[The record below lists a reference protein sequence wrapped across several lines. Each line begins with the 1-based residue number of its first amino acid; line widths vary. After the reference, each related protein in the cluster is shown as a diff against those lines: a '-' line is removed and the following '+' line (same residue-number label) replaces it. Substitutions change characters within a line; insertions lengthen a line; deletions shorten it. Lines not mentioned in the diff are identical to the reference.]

1 MRLDRFA
8 SQLLA
13 ILTACLLAGALGACG
28 SSSSQPA
35 SLPHDELRLVT
46 DTLGITHVYAK
57 SDRDAFYG
65 GGYAQARD
73 RLFHMELNRRKA
85 LGRLAELFG
94 MASLGEDRQARV
106 IGFGRLGEA
115 DAALM
120 KKERPEDYALA
131 EAWVAGVNARI
142 AEVKSGKAPR
152 PYGLGPDELDF
163 VPEPWTVA
171 QSLAVGKMLVF
182 GLSNTLDRD
191 LLATVLLN
199 IAKVPAEH
207 LPVSKP
213 AYDTFVLPLPAGAN
227 GASPSGAS
235 SPLPPK
241 PTSTPPGPLPPA
253 DQWRFFADPFAS
265 NNWAVAGKHTENGR
279 PLLCGDPHQLL
290 SSPQNFWPVH
300 LSSVASEANPD
311 GAGTLDVVGF
321 IFPGTPAVELGH
333 NGHIGWTATTN
344 FADVMDLWETDFEDA
359 DHISLGDG
367 THAIVTAEET
377 IHVRR
382 DGEPVGNNDD
392 VVQQTMTVPGY
403 GILLPDEILPVQRA
417 FIARGQILFNW
428 TGFQAT
434 REGSAFLAF
443 DRAKNLDDFEHAV
456 DLLNVGA
463 LNFVAAD
470 QSGIAYR
477 SHALVP
483 DRGDPKSRPMPWHMM
498 DGSDAQTLWTGKY
511 LPDDKLPYLRNPDK
525 GYIVTANNDPWGF
538 TADGDVQNDPWYY
551 GAFFANGMRAHR
563 IVEALDGLLT
573 GGAKV
578 SRDDMARLQ
587 ADVHSDMADTL
598 VPLLDQA
605 MAALDS
611 DPKLAAWKDRD
622 DLRALATALDG
633 WDRDM
638 ALDSKGAV
646 MFTAWQ
652 WFAAQRAFQEKFTVS
667 LFDTIT
673 NNSPPFMLGMLR
685 NLVTG
690 RVADADQ
697 FIPDGVSALLVG
709 ALADT
714 ADWLTARYGDF
725 TTADF
730 KYGDI
735 NVAVFTNR
743 YHHKLDSA
751 PVSVAGGN
759 DTILVDEAA
768 FFDKGQPRN
777 LVQSNE
783 MSLYR
788 MAIQFADDGTPEAVL
803 DFARGVNENPGD
815 KHFDDQEALW
825 VQGGH
830 VPLPFR
836 PADVTAAKESE
847 VTLPA
852 VK

>member
-1 MRLDRFA
+1 MRLDRLP
-8 SQLLA
+8 SLLCS
-13 ILTACLLAGALGACG
+13 CLLAAGLAACG

-35 SLPHDELRLVT
+35 LPQAELHLVT
-46 DTLGITHVYAK
+46 DTLGITHVYAQ
-57 SDRDAFYG
+57 SDRDALYG

-94 MASLGEDRQARV
+94 AASLGEDRQARV
-106 IGFGRLGEA
+106 IGFGRLGEQ

-120 KKERPEDYALA
+120 KKERPEDYALV

-142 AEVKSGKAPR
+142 AEVRSGKAPR

-199 IAKVPAEH
+199 IAKDTADH

-213 AYDTFVLPLPAGAN
+213 AYDTFVQPTPAGAN
-227 GASPSGAS
+227 GASQTGAS
-235 SPLPPK
+235 SPFAPE

-253 DQWRFFADPFAS
+253 ASWRFFSDPFAS
-265 NNWAVAGKHTENGR
+265 NNWAVAGQHTANGR

-300 LSSVASEANPD
+300 LSSVPSDANPD

-333 NGHIGWTATTN
+333 NAHIGWTATTN
-344 FADVMDLWETDFEDA
+344 FADVMDLWETRLEGDSIVLA
-359 DHISLGDG
+359 DGNHP
-367 THAIVTAEET
+367 IVTSEET

-382 DGEPVGNNDD
+382 DGQPVGSNDD
-392 VVQQTMTVPGY
+392 VVQETIAVPGY

-417 FIARGQILFNW
+417 FIAKGQILFNW
-428 TGFQAT
+428 TGFQPT
-434 REGSAFLAF
+434 SEGSAFLAF

-483 DRGDPKSRPMPWHMM
+483 DRGDPKTHAMPWHMM
-498 DGSDAQTLWTGKY
+498 QGDDAASLWTGKF
-511 LPDDKLPYLRNPDK
+511 LPDEKLPYLRNPDK

-551 GAFFANGMRAHR
+551 GSFFANGMRAHR
-563 IVEALDGLLT
+563 IVERLDELLA

-578 SRDDMARLQ
+578 SRSDMEAMQ
-587 ADVHSDMADTL
+587 ADVHSDMADTML
-598 VPLLDQA
+598 PLLDAA

-611 DPKLAAWKDRD
+611 DPKLATWKDRD
-622 DLRALATALDG
+622 DLRALAATLDG

-652 WFAAQRAFQEKFTVS
+652 WFAAQRAFQAKFTTS
-667 LFDTIT
+667 LFDTIS

-685 NLVTG
+685 NLITE
-690 RVADADQ
+690 RVADPSHFA
-697 FIPDGVSALLVG
+697 PDGVPALLVG

-714 ADWLTARYGDF
+714 ADWLTARYGDWAS
-725 TTADF
+725 ADF
-730 KYGDI
+730 KYGDL
-735 NVAVFTNR
+735 NVAVFANR
-743 YHHKLDSA
+743 YHHQLDSA

-768 FFDKGQPRN
+768 FFDQGQPRD
-777 LVQSNE
+777 LIRSNE

-788 MAIQFADDGTPEAVL
+788 MAIQFADDGTPEATL
-803 DFARGVNENPGD
+803 DFARGVNENPDD

-836 PADVTAAKESE
+836 AADVSAAKESE

-852 VK
+852 AK